1 MERDDV
7 RVREVLQQF
16 DLGIDQLGQHGL
28 VGHSRFE
35 RLESE
40 RLWPP
45 SRWRPSRQRKDEE
58 TYVSD

>member
-1 MERDDV
+1 MEGDDV
-7 RVREVLQQF
+7 RVREVFQQF

-28 VGHSRFE
+28 VVHSRLE

-45 SRWRPSRQRKDEE
+45 SR
-58 TYVSD
+58 